1 VKALAIGL
9 IVLGSLGLLWGGF
22 TWTRSEKIVDIGP
35 IEVSRDKKSN
45 IPIPPLLGLAGVA
58 AGVILL
64 TRGK

>member
-1 VKALAIGL
+1 MKALAIGL